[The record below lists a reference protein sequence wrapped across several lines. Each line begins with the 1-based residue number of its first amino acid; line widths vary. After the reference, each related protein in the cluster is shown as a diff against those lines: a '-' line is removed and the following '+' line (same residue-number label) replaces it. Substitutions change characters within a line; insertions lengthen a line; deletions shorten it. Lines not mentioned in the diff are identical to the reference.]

1 MTDRLMISGAG
12 PVEADVTVPGSKSLT
27 NRALLA
33 AALAEGNS
41 ILTGALESEDTQIM
55 AEALARIG
63 FGLTSSTFSERIVV
77 HGGLSRRTVANV
89 DRTPLRIYVGNSGIT
104 ARFLTAVLSF
114 LPGVWELY
122 GKERMYSRPIGDLL
136 AALRSLGAEIDT
148 LGAPNSFPLRIAGR
162 PLSGGE
168 VSVRGNISS
177 QFLSALLMAAPLAS
191 GALVI
196 GVEGELVSRPY
207 IEMTLAVMKSFGVTV
222 ETPDAQTF
230 VIPEHA
236 AYRPTEYAIEPDAS
250 AASYFFALPAIVG
263 GRVTVQGLSRTS
275 LQGDVAF
282 ADLLEQMGC
291 RVVWQPDSVTV
302 ARDTVGSKPTRLVG
316 LDVDMSDISDTVQTL
331 AVVSLF
337 AATPTRIRNVAHIR
351 GKETDRIAAA
361 ATELRKFGV
370 QVDEYDDGLLI
381 RPKPLT
387 EMTGGRVATYDDH
400 RMAMSFALAGLALP
414 GVLIENAGCTAKT
427 YPNFF
432 DDLEKAVGHAVS
444 REV

>member
-1 MTDRLMISGAG
+1 
-12 PVEADVTVPGSKSLT
+12 
-27 NRALLA
+27 
-33 AALAEGNS
+33 
-41 ILTGALESEDTQIM
+41 
-55 AEALARIG
+55 
-63 FGLTSSTFSERIVV
+63 
-77 HGGLSRRTVANV
+77 
-89 DRTPLRIYVGNSGIT
+89 
-104 ARFLTAVLSF
+104 
-114 LPGVWELY
+114 
-122 GKERMYSRPIGDLL
+122 
-136 AALRSLGAEIDT
+136 
-148 LGAPNSFPLRIAGR
+148 
-162 PLSGGE
+162 
-168 VSVRGNISS
+168 
-177 QFLSALLMAAPLAS
+177 MAAPLAS

-316 LDVDMSDISDTVQTL
+316 LDVDMSDIRHGSNPGGRL
-331 AVVSLF
+331 AGH
-337 AATPTRIRNVAHIR
+337 PDRIRNVALIS
-351 GKETDRIAAA
+351 GKETDRIAAPQA
-361 ATELRKFGV
+361 SEVRRRLSEIRR
-370 QVDEYDDGLLI
+370 GLLI

-387 EMTGGRVATYDDH
+387 E
-400 RMAMSFALAGLALP
+400 
-414 GVLIENAGCTAKT
+414 
-427 YPNFF
+427 
-432 DDLEKAVGHAVS
+432 
-444 REV
+444 